1 MTDLLA
7 APPDIDT
14 RYARLRL
21 VSPPAERSLRDSLE
35 RLGQLHPVVACRR
48 DGALCLLDGFKRL
61 RVAEEIK
68 LEAVRVRVLEL
79 SETAA
84 IAAVMS
90 LNRAGRGLSDLE
102 QAFCVRA
109 LVREHELS
117 QVAVGEL
124 LGKHKSWVCR
134 RLALAERLCSSVA
147 DDVRSGLITT
157 TVARDVARL
166 PRGNQPEVTAAIA
179 RGALTSR
186 EGAALITLYEQS
198 NEGPQRLFLLR
209 QPREALAAQQGQ
221 EAGRAFAP
229 DPRLGPATQSTRR
242 ALYVCL
248 RGMSELTTRLA
259 AGRPCTWSPAERAVL
274 GEVVEK
280 VKAVAELLVGRLSAS
295 VLGLRAPGEE
305 APGE

>member
-1 MTDLLA
+1 M
-7 APPDIDT
+7 
-14 RYARLRL
+14 
-21 VSPPAERSLRDSLE
+21 
-35 RLGQLHPVVACRR
+35 
-48 DGALCLLDGFKRL
+48 
-61 RVAEEIK
+61 
-68 LEAVRVRVLEL
+68 RVLEL

-157 TVARDVARL
+157 TVAREVARL

-186 EGAALITLYEQS
+186 EGAMLVTLYEQS

-209 QPREALAAQQGQ
+209 QPREALAAQQSQ
-221 EAGRAFAP
+221 EGGRAFAP
-229 DPRLGPATQSTRR
+229 DPRLGPA
-242 ALYVCL
+242 
-248 RGMSELTTRLA
+248 
-259 AGRPCTWSPAERAVL
+259 TWSPAERAVL

-280 VKAVAELLVGRLSAS
+280 VKAVAELLVSRLGAS
-295 VLGLRAPGEE
+295 VLGLATAGEE
-305 APGE
+305 ASGE

>member
-1 MTDLLA
+1 
-7 APPDIDT
+7 
-14 RYARLRL
+14 
-21 VSPPAERSLRDSLE
+21 
-35 RLGQLHPVVACRR
+35 
-48 DGALCLLDGFKRL
+48 
-61 RVAEEIK
+61 
-68 LEAVRVRVLEL
+68 
-79 SETAA
+79 
-84 IAAVMS
+84 
-90 LNRAGRGLSDLE
+90 
-102 QAFCVRA
+102 
-109 LVREHELS
+109 
-117 QVAVGEL
+117 
-124 LGKHKSWVCR
+124 
-134 RLALAERLCSSVA
+134 
-147 DDVRSGLITT
+147 
-157 TVARDVARL
+157 VARL

-198 NEGPQRLFLLR
+198 NEGPQRLLLLR